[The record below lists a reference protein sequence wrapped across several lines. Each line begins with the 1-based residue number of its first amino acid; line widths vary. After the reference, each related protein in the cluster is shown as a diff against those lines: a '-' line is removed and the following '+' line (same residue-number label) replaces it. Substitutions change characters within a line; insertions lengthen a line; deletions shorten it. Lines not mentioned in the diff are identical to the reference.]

1 MNTETKGGVLRR
13 ITEAPIEIT
22 APDGH
27 VSLRQFSLED
37 SEEMFALIDSSR
49 DHLSQFG
56 DETAAKYPTLAS
68 FQDSITN
75 PSNPQRLRFGIRN
88 RAGQLVGSINL
99 TPEKLDPTTGEI
111 GYYLGKYE
119 TGNGYAVAAV
129 RALSDYAFTKR
140 GYETLYGVVAAGNK
154 DSVKVLE
161 NAGFEADERVSNEFE
176 TYLFKLKHR

>member
-1 MNTETKGGVLRR
+1 MNTETKGGLRPFP
-13 ITEAPIEIT
+13 TPPIEIA

-27 VSLRQFSLED
+27 VSLREFSLED

-68 FQDSITN
+68 FQDSITS

-88 RAGQLVGSINL
+88 REGQLVGSINL

-111 GYYLGKYE
+111 GYYLGKGK
-119 TGNGYAVAAV
+119 TGNGYAITAV
-129 RALSDYAFTKR
+129 KALCDYAFTKR
-140 GYETLYGVVAAGNK
+140 GYETLYGVVVAGNV
-154 DSVKVLE
+154 DSVKVLR
-161 NAGFEADERVSNEFE
+161 NAGFEVDTRVSNELE
-176 TYLFKLKHR
+176 TYLFKQKHR